1 MQRLLWTF
9 ASLIFLLAL
18 FNHRLHITISTSL
31 FLVLIFTL
39 ITTVTFCKYYEPF
52 VRNILI
58 NSLWNFIYWRVE
70 IWKFFKQY
78 IYSLGDINQ
87 DNILNVLDIISL
99 IDLILSQDTNDY
111 PLADLNGDGEVNVI
125 DVVSLVNIILSN

>member
-1 MQRLLWTF
+1 MNFEVWL
-9 ASLIFLLAL
+9 
-18 FNHRLHITISTSL
+18 
-31 FLVLIFTL
+31 
-39 ITTVTFCKYYEPF
+39 YEVVNGGHDWPGS
-52 VRNILI
+52 NGNMDIE
-58 NSLWNFIYWRVE
+58 SSYE